1 MIITQYKR
9 KQGRDVPV
17 YLLFDSSTAA
27 AAVKDKE
34 KKNDNYDPKEGIVI
48 KEVT

>member
-1 MIITQYKR
+1 MSLFIC
-9 KQGRDVPV
+9 
-17 YLLFDSSTAA
+17 YLIESTAA

-34 KKNDNYDPKEGIVI
+34 KKNDNYNPKEGIVI